1 MKVGRRAVTIAE
13 VASDAGV
20 SVPTVSRVLNG
31 SAPVAT
37 QTRRRVLRSIERLG
51 YHPNPMAQSL
61 SRGQS
66 NVVMVILPHI
76 AEPSVTLRLQ
86 GLIGV
91 LRDSP
96 YELHLVDIEHPAAE
110 RARSLAD
117 IVAQHRPAAAVIFSL
132 PPSDDDERWF
142 SDGTT
147 PVVLVDVESS
157 VLPSDSIDDVVG
169 GAMAVRHLLGLGH
182 RRIAFVGDDEAS
194 TIGVPASA
202 RRRMGYERAL
212 ADAGMALRPDYV
224 RMATGAPDAAR
235 RLGLEL
241 LALPEPPTA
250 VFAAYD
256 VQAFGVLSAAR
267 HVGLDVPGKLSV
279 VGFDDILAASLA
291 GLTTIRQPL
300 EVSGRR
306 AGLRVLAALGHRS
319 DERMP
324 PLPTLELVPR
334 GTTGPVDTTG
344 NDVRSPIEA
353 SPEVAVGGRN
363 DEVST
368 TLDSAAR
375 RSEGIP
381 RRK

>member
-1 MKVGRRAVTIAE
+1 VKDGRRAVTIAE

-31 SAPVAT
+31 SAPVAA
-37 QTRRRVLRSIERLG
+37 QTKHRVLRSIERLG

-66 NVVMVILPHI
+66 NVVMVIVPHI
-76 AEPSVTLRLQ
+76 AEPSVTSRLQ

-96 YELHLVDIEHPAAE
+96 YELHLVDIEQPAAE
-110 RARSLAD
+110 RDRSLAE

-132 PPSDDDERWF
+132 PPSEGDERWF
-142 SDGTT
+142 RDRGT
-147 PVVLVDVESS
+147 PVVLVDVESA
-157 VLPSDSIDDVVG
+157 VLPSDSIDDVAG

-194 TIGVPASA
+194 TVGVPASA
-202 RRRMGYERAL
+202 RRRIGYETAL
-212 ADAGMALRPDYV
+212 ADAGIPARPDYV
-224 RMATGAPDAAR
+224 RTASGAPDAAC
-235 RLGLEL
+235 L
-241 LALPEPPTA
+241 LALDLFALAEPPTA

-267 HVGLDVPGKLSV
+267 QVGLDVPGQLSV

-291 GLTTIRQPL
+291 GLTTVRQPL

-306 AGLRVLAALGHRS
+306 AGLRVLEALGHTS
-319 DERMP
+319 QEA
-324 PLPTLELVPR
+324 LPSLPALELVSR
-334 GTTGPVDTTG
+334 GTTGPVDATG
-344 NDVRSPIEA
+344 NYVRSPTEA
-353 SPEVAVGGRN
+353 SSEVNVGGK
-363 DEVST
+363 EVST
-368 TLDSAAR
+368 TLDFAAR